1 MRRAVEGVTALL
13 KLEGQRYRRAIIG
26 QKQIWVTHTQYLND
40 CREFLHGG
48 WRALV
53 RYPAYRDLAVTGGRQ
68 TAERPWELNI
78 QIRMPEM
85 S

>member
-1 MRRAVEGVTALL
+1 MKSFIE
-13 KLEGQRYRRAIIG
+13 
-26 QKQIWVTHTQYLND
+26 
-40 CREFLHGG
+40 RENTTSATEMGG

-53 RYPAYRDLAVTGGRQ
+53 RFPAYRDLAVTGGRQ

-78 QIRMPEM
+78 QMRMPEM